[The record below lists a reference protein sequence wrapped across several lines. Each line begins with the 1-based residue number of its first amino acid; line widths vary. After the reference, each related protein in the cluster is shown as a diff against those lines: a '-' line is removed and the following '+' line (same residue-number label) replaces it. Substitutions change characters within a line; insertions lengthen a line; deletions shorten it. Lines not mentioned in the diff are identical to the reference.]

1 MGLCRSRETKGEKA
15 NRCLKMRSFMN
26 SAMKWMWKKPSQ
38 LCAKGHNLE
47 ITGTPCVN
55 TAFTS
60 LTPQH
65 NGASQVSQ
73 PFYILFPHPAHEN
86 PSGGNQVR
94 KTSNHL
100 PYVARLM

>member
-1 MGLCRSRETKGEKA
+1 
-15 NRCLKMRSFMN
+15 MN